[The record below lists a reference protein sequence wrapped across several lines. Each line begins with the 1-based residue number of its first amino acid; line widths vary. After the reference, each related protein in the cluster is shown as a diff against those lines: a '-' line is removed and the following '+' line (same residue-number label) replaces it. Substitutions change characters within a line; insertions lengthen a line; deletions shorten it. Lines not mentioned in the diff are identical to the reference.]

1 VEPLVPKEFRV
12 LLRGPLGWFYSATTI
27 IAVGVGLSFVLSVI
41 YVHDIRHHSI
51 AFATGLLA
59 LNAVVGLVAAPVIG
73 TVTDR
78 RGPTTVI
85 VTLLFGEATG
95 LVLWAFATSTVQL
108 LAGSFLMALSG
119 GALFGPGTVI
129 LTRLV
134 PTDMRQQAYGT
145 NFMLLNLGIGVGGL
159 VSASVVRL
167 SDPATFTALY
177 MGTAAFTLLACL
189 PLVRLRRFGGPAP
202 AEEVDDERGAEGWRH
217 VVTDRRLLHF
227 VGAAIV
233 LLTCGYGSIDSG
245 LSLFV
250 VNQVR
255 LAVSAV
261 AVALFFNTVTIVLAQ
276 LVTIRFIE
284 GRSRTL
290 VMGTVSLFW
299 AGAWAL
305 IGSTAHLHHAAALV
319 VLCLA
324 VSVFAVGETLWSP
337 VGPALINDLAPEHL
351 RGRYNAAFSLT
362 WGVSSALAPLVA
374 GLFLGSSAAR
384 LWPFAVGVGALAG
397 GAVLVSL
404 RLRLTP
410 AEDGRPA

>member
-1 VEPLVPKEFRV
+1 MEPLVPKEFRV
-12 LLRGPLGWFYSATTI
+12 LLRGPLGWFYSATMI

-78 RGPTTVI
+78 RGPTAVI
-85 VTLLFGEATG
+85 ATLLLGEASG
-95 LVLWAFATSTVQL
+95 LVLWAFATSTIEL

-167 SDPATFTALY
+167 SDPATFTGLY
-177 MGTAAFTLLACL
+177 VGTAAFTLLACL
-189 PLVRLRRFGGPAP
+189 PLVHLRRFGGPAP
-202 AEEVDDERGAEGWRH
+202 AEELDDERSGEGWLQ
-217 VVTDRRLLHF
+217 VVADRRLLHF

-261 AVALFFNTVTIVLAQ
+261 AVALFFNTVPSSSPSWSPS
-276 LVTIRFIE
+276 
-284 GRSRTL
+284 GSSR
-290 VMGTVSLFW
+290 
-299 AGAWAL
+299 
-305 IGSTAHLHHAAALV
+305 AAA
-319 VLCLA
+319 
-324 VSVFAVGETLWSP
+324 
-337 VGPALINDLAPEHL
+337 GP
-351 RGRYNAAFSLT
+351 
-362 WGVSSALAPLVA
+362 W
-374 GLFLGSSAAR
+374 
-384 LWPFAVGVGALAG
+384 
-397 GAVLVSL
+397 
-404 RLRLTP
+404 
-410 AEDGRPA
+410 